1 MMSVVI
7 ITIACLNN
15 QLSLLINSE
24 LPFITGWDPDLAYGD
39 ANGSSEV
46 PIPDFDEFFAG
57 LPSSFDP
64 SSSVDELGRSKVVA
78 EESRIINGK
87 LLSTKMSSSSN
98 FQKSCDVEM
107 ADAAGAS
114 SSAPPATGEVP
125 AHIVEFCSFQRELAR
140 CDAEGTVK
148 PTRSVSLRPVVPVDA
163 LTPEVPRV
171 CDTVPSG
178 GVVAMD
184 VSTPKVEIQ
193 PSGSSTTPIRV
204 VDVEPAQESMPPPPA
219 KRVIVL
225 GLPAPSATL
234 AAVPKSRK
242 RPSAN
247 PDAAKRKRCTK
258 AGPLPTKAS
267 GSGWTEHTVQLGGWP
282 SWIDQTTSL
291 AIRQAEPVQ
300 FGG

>member
-1 MMSVVI
+1 
-7 ITIACLNN
+7 
-15 QLSLLINSE
+15 
-24 LPFITGWDPDLAYGD
+24 
-39 ANGSSEV
+39 
-46 PIPDFDEFFAG
+46 
-57 LPSSFDP
+57 
-64 SSSVDELGRSKVVA
+64 
-78 EESRIINGK
+78 
-87 LLSTKMSSSSN
+87 MSSSSN

-193 PSGSSTTPIRV
+193 PSGSSMTPIRV

-247 PDAAKRKRCTK
+247 PDAAKRKRCTE
-258 AGPLPTKAS
+258 AGPLPTMAS
-267 GSGWTEHTVQLGGWP
+267 GSGLSSRHHAKREDYELSSRNLTLGELLVFDTMP
-282 SWIDQTTSL
+282 KDVRDQC
-291 AIRQAEPVQ
+291 AEFRVRPRSNHGFRRCDDYFDLRFPYRFQPDSVPL
-300 FGG
+300 